1 MRTHK
6 VWWWV
11 TAVSLLL
18 FFIITSLTHAQG
30 TPTPTI
36 DRLAAPPTVPS
47 PTQADEG
54 AQLFWLHCQPC
65 HGDQGQG
72 LTDEWRA
79 QFPEEEQYCWKSGCH
94 GEHGKDPPDTGF
106 MIPTAVPAVIGE
118 GSLAR
123 FQSVQQLFYF
133 IRTSMPYEN
142 PGGLKEEEYLAI
154 TAYIA
159 RAHGVGNGVG
169 NGVPLTEANVA
180 QVQLR
185 PGENIPQTT
194 ATPEAGFIILPLS
207 SAWPVLLFGSSLA
220 LVFLIGVAWLWY
232 RQRQ

>member
-6 VWWWV
+6 VWRRV

-18 FFIITSLTHAQG
+18 LFIITSLTHAQG
-30 TPTPTI
+30 TPTPTV

-79 QFPEEEQYCWKSGCH
+79 QFPEEEQNCWISGCH
-94 GEHGKDPPDTGF
+94 GKHGKDPPPTGF
-106 MIPTAVPAVIGE
+106 TIPTAVPAVIGA
-118 GSLAR
+118 GSLGNY
-123 FQSVQQLFYF
+123 QTVQQLFYY
-133 IRTSMPYEN
+133 IRAAMPYEN

-154 TAYIA
+154 TAFIA
-159 RAHGVGNGVG
+159 RAHGVGDRT
-169 NGVPLTEANVA
+169 PLTAANIA
-180 QVQLR
+180 QFRFRPATEEGESISETENTGAAAPEVQT
-185 PGENIPQTT
+185 GQTPPYWVWSGGL
-194 ATPEAGFIILPLS
+194 AAILL
-207 SAWPVLLFGSSLA
+207 AIVL
-220 LVFLIGVAWLWY
+220 WR
-232 RQRQ
+232 RQRE